1 MRRQRRHLVA
11 DLDLDLYEYVIAL
24 PRERKRAVA
33 IAISRLALDTNELS
47 EALVDQVLAALE
59 SGVTLPPGIRGE
71 VELRVEALDEEYL
84 QFAEE
89 VGDDESQQPE
99 VWRRYRKARA
109 MESLFNA
116 TDPGVGEAVLDTT
129 YECMAAVDSDFAA
142 VRRAAGLPGS

>member
-1 MRRQRRHLVA
+1 VRRQQRHLVA

-24 PRERKRAVA
+24 PRERKRAVG
-33 IAISRLALDTNELS
+33 IAVSRLALETNGIS

-59 SGVTLPPGIRGE
+59 SGATVPPGVRSA
-71 VELRVEALDEEYL
+71 VEERVDALDEVYF

-89 VGDDESQQPE
+89 VAGDESQQPE

-116 TDPGVGEAVLDTT
+116 SDPDIVEGVLDAT
-129 YECMAAVDSDFAA
+129 YECMAAVDSDCAA
-142 VRRAAGLPGS
+142 VRRAAGFPRA